1 MKQVIVLLL
10 SILLLQTTSHT
21 QQFDGTYH
29 GSFTGDLNGSFQFNI
44 DHKYYNNLE
53 GSFMIK
59 SVATKIIIGM
69 IKPDGTIDA
78 YLYDK
83 QSDITSAL
91 WKGKFEGSLH
101 NGKGSG
107 SYEVYDATA
116 QKQSTSKGTWGT
128 QAAVAAK
135 PQGPPLSYSYITGK
149 DLPFNEDKPVAL
161 RFHLKLNDS
170 WRKDYSIQFITL
182 GARNPEH
189 GRFAPDID
197 ITDNFYVYTTESGL
211 EITPA
216 AGTKEA
222 DFNFEYAHF
231 GNKEK
236 LMLPKSV
243 KAIFYVTLIN
253 KQTGET
259 QKEKLEATATINSLC
274 AIMANKCNLGDCP
287 SLNGKKIIKGSSVN
301 AVSGDQLRIPL
312 GAELWVKFLDGTV
325 GYFSNKSQ
333 TPWTLTMRGGHFGSN
348 QQWEY
353 TENAISIQTTAGK
366 AAEKAGDELSDK
378 AMEAGLQLLLKKSTA
393 TSPGLIMQFMQFI
406 GASKGGGDLVAIK
419 LRSKVE
425 VSLYQNGTYRIRN
438 FEGSPEI
445 WQKNSKPLLLPVGQQ
460 VLINNKGIAGRSV
473 SFTDKPVVTE
483 KIVNS
488 NWSGTWQTPWGK
500 MVIVQNGNSI
510 TGTYEHDK
518 GKITGTV
525 NGNKITGNWSEA
537 ASYKPPSDAGDF
549 EFVISADGKS
559 FTGRWRYGNNGA
571 WQTGWDGKK

>member
-1 MKQVIVLLL
+1 MKKTTIFLVSLVLLQSFL
-10 SILLLQTTSHT
+10 CAQPANGNYSGQ
-21 QQFDGTYH
+21 
-29 GSFTGDLNGSFQFNI
+29 FTGDLNGSFEFTI

-53 GSFMIK
+53 GTFIIK
-59 SVATKIIIGM
+59 GVATKIIAGM
-69 IKPDGTIDA
+69 AKPDGTIDA

-83 QSDITSAL
+83 KTDITSAL
-91 WKGKFEGSLH
+91 WKGKFIGALN

-107 SYEVYDATA
+107 TYELFDATT
-116 QKQSTSKGTWGT
+116 QKPNTSKGTWST

-161 RFHLKLNDS
+161 RFHLKLTDS

-182 GARNPEH
+182 GARNPEN
-189 GRFAPDID
+189 GRFAPDVD

-216 AGTKEA
+216 ADTKEA

-243 KAIFYVTLIN
+243 KAIFYVTLLN

-274 AIMANKCNLGDCP
+274 AIMVNKCNLGDCP
-287 SLNGKKIIKGSSVN
+287 SLNGKKITKGSSVN

-312 GAELWVKFLDGTV
+312 KAELWVKFLDGTI
-325 GYFSNKSQ
+325 GYFSNQSQ

-353 TENAISIQTTAGK
+353 TENGITIQAVAQKG
-366 AAEKAGDELSDK
+366 AEKALDEVSDK
-378 AMEAGLQLLLKKSTA
+378 ALEAGLQLLLKKSSA
-393 TSPGLIMQFMQFI
+393 ASPGLIVQFMEFV
-406 GASKGGGDLVAIK
+406 GATKIGGDLLAIK

-438 FEGSPEI
+438 VEGSPEI
-445 WQKNSKPLLLPVGQQ
+445 WQKNNKPLLLPVGSQ
-460 VLINNKGIAGRSV
+460 VIINKKGIAGTPTTFSG
-473 SFTDKPVVTE
+473 TVTVPE
-483 KIVNS
+483 KTIS
-488 NWSGTWQTPWGK
+488 NNWAGTWQTNWGK
-500 MVIVQNGNSI
+500 MILVQNGNSI
-510 TGTYEHDK
+510 TGTYEHDN
-518 GKITGTV
+518 GKLTGTIS
-525 NGNKITGNWSEA
+525 GNKITGNWSEA
-537 ASYKPPSDAGDF
+537 ASYKAPNDAGDF
-549 EFVISADGKS
+549 EFTLSPDGKS
-559 FTGRWRYGNNGA
+559 FTGRWRYGSDGV
-571 WQTGWDGKK
+571 WQTGWEGKK